1 MICLN
6 VVERHPGDRVTRQ
19 MGIIQIMPAARY
31 AETRRL
37 RASRGGG
44 DLSR

>member
-6 VVERHPGDRVTRQ
+6 VVERHPWDRVTRQ
-19 MGIIQIMPAARY
+19 MGIIQRMPAALD
-31 AETRRL
+31 AKTRGL

-44 DLSR
+44 GLSR